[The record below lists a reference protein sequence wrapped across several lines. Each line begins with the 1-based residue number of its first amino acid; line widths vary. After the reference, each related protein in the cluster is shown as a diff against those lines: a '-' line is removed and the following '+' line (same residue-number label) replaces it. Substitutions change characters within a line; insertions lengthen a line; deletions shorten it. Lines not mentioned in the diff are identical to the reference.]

1 MSVSQRRALAL
12 LLVAGLTAAVGAFVS
27 TGNATAAS
35 PKTPTSMVITA
46 ITSSVAAPDGTPSGA
61 VPYVLVEAGGSIDVT
76 VAFYI
81 GTTPA
86 AFNSDTALTIT
97 STAGTLSPATGVAP
111 GKSTSVTL
119 TTSVASA
126 ANQVGL
132 TVTVASGPAKGL
144 TTGPPISAQRFDVL
158 SNLRFAN
165 SSADFQEGIGGDANC
180 ANATEDAPVCGILVL
195 PDGAASSQVLLSL
208 GACDTTYAKCGSTKG
223 VVVQALANL
232 SGLYSRSAPA
242 TLVIKCDRT
251 LCGTGAIQ
259 SKVVNFSLLGNAALG
274 AAPACPA
281 KGTVGD
287 LQTACVDFVQSK
299 RDGSGDT
306 HLYLLFAQDIRGS
319 IG

>member
-1 MSVSQRRALAL
+1 LL
-12 LLVAGLTAAVGAFVS
+12 LLVACLAAGVGAFVS
-27 TGNATAAS
+27 TSNATAAS
-35 PKTPTSMVITA
+35 PPRPTSMVITG
-46 ITSSVAAPDGTPSGA
+46 ISSPVVAPAGTPSGA
-61 VPYVLVEAGGSIDVT
+61 VPYVLVEAGGTFDVT
-76 VAFYI
+76 VAFYD

-86 AFNSDTALTIT
+86 AFSSDTTLKIT

-111 GKSTSVTL
+111 GKATSVTL
-119 TTSVASA
+119 TTSLASP

-144 TTGPPISAQRFDVL
+144 TTGAPNSAQRFDVL
-158 SNLRFAN
+158 SDLRLED
-165 SSADFQEGIGGDANC
+165 STTGFQQGIGGDTDC
-180 ANATEDAPVCGILVL
+180 ANATRADPVCGILIL
-195 PDGAASSQVLLSL
+195 PNGATSSQVLLSL

-223 VVVQALANL
+223 VVVQALADL

-242 TLVIKCDRT
+242 TLVIKCDKT
-251 LCGTGAIQ
+251 VCGTGAIQ

-287 LQTACVDFVQSK
+287 LQSACVDYVQSK
-299 RDGSGDT
+299 RDGAGDT